1 MIENNKKKINW
12 AEGQSREM
20 RKDSTKW
27 KKQPFRGDIDK
38 EILKPNPMA

>member
-20 RKDSTKW
+20 RKDSTECE
-27 KKQPFRGDIDK
+27 RNNHS
-38 EILKPNPMA
+38 EET